1 MPSVNRLYE
10 EFKGQGFQ
18 VLLVSFR
25 EGTDLVK
32 RTVAERG
39 YTAPVLL
46 DVSGD
51 VTGRVYGV
59 FGPPTAYLVD
69 RDGRLVGRVVG
80 GRDWSSAAAR
90 DLIRDF
96 VAAKPG
102 GGR

>member
-18 VLLVSFR
+18 VLLISFR
-25 EGTDLVK
+25 EGAEVVRHTA
-32 RTVAERG
+32 TERG

-46 DVSGD
+46 DASGD
-51 VTGRVYGV
+51 VTGRAYGV

-69 RDGRLVGRVVG
+69 RQGRLVGRVVG

-90 DLIRDF
+90 DLVRDF
-96 VAAKPG
+96 VAAKP
-102 GGR
+102 